1 MKRAGFL
8 IAALALGAAACSEQ
22 TQADAERTADLAG
35 DDVEANLE
43 VAGEA
48 IQDGAIEAADGISK
62 GAANLRDEMKASDTE
77 EAGPA
82 PLTGEEPARD

>member
-1 MKRAGFL
+1 MKRAAIL
-8 IAALALGAAACSEQ
+8 IATLAFAAGACSEQ
-22 TQADAERTADLAG
+22 TQADAERAADLAG

-48 IQDGAIEAADGISK
+48 IQDGAIEAADGIST
-62 GAANLRDEMKASDTE
+62 GAANLRDEMEASDTE

-82 PLTGEEPARD
+82 PITGEEPVRD